1 MSLRLEPEEYNIL
14 RGRVLDRDGW
24 KCRNPQCKLRNNLHC
39 HHIVYRSE
47 MGVDETWNIV
57 TICSDCHDL
66 IHAYKMFIDCAPGN
80 PVGPGGGADGELIFT
95 RENE

>member
-1 MSLRLEPEEYNIL
+1 
-14 RGRVLDRDGW
+14 
-24 KCRNPQCKLRNNLHC
+24 
-39 HHIVYRSE
+39 

-80 PVGPGGGADGELIFT
+80 PVGPGGGADGELIFK
-95 RENE
+95 RENR